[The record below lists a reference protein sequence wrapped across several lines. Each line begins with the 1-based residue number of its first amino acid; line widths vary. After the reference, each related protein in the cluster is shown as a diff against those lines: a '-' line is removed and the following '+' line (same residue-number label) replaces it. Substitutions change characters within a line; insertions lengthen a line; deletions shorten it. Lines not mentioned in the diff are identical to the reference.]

1 MIERIKQLVIVGK
14 NRVCTYRDIISSAFI
29 SRKHSLALYLGLSI
43 MLTGLISC
51 GDNYNECTYD
61 PDISDV
67 KINIEI
73 EQLEDSF
80 TNVSSREEL
89 SDLLKQYP
97 IIREYFMKRS
107 TYPND
112 SIMLDVLM
120 KKFQNPH
127 IDSLSMEVKRV
138 FGDLSGLK
146 TDLSQAFS
154 HLKYYYPEVS
164 IPKIQTVVSGLAHDI
179 YFSDSLIVIGL
190 DYYLGTNAKY
200 RPLNLYQYMLQ
211 RYSPEYI
218 APSIML
224 LYGISGDF
232 NNTNLKDKTALADMV
247 AYGKSFY
254 FAKRMM
260 PCVPDSVLIWYS
272 DEEITGVRE
281 NKKIIWQHIVDKE
294 LLYETNHMTKKKYL
308 DERPKTY
315 EIGEK
320 APGRIAT
327 WVGWDIVREYMDK
340 NSEVTLSELMTNS
353 DAQKLFQDS
362 KYKP

>member
-1 MIERIKQLVIVGK
+1 MENSGWRHNGPKTKVGK
-14 NRVCTYRDIISSAFI
+14 FKATMASAFFGSFLMLI
-29 SRKHSLALYLGLSI
+29 IMCLS
-43 MLTGLISC
+43 SC
-51 GDNYNECTYD
+51 GNDTYNECTYD

-73 EQLEDSF
+73 EQLEDKF
-80 TNVSSREEL
+80 VNVTSREDL
-89 SDLLKQYP
+89 SELLKEHTV
-97 IIREYFMKRS
+97 IREYFMKRG

-112 SIMLDVLM
+112 SIMLDVLFR
-120 KKFQNPH
+120 KFQNPH
-127 IDSLSMEVKRV
+127 LDTLNMEVKRV
-138 FGDLSGLK
+138 FGDLTTLRA
-146 TDLSQAFS
+146 DLTEAFT
-154 HLKYYYPEVS
+154 HLKYYYPETK
-164 IPKIQTVVSGLAHDI
+164 IPKVQTVISGLAHDM

-190 DYYLGTNAKY
+190 DYYLGNGAKF

-224 LYGISGDF
+224 LYGISSDY
-232 NNTNLKDKTALADMV
+232 NITDLRDKTALADMV
-247 AYGKSFY
+247 AYGKSFF

-260 PCVPDSVLIWYS
+260 PCTPDSVLIWYTQ
-272 DEEITGVRE
+272 EEIEGTRE
-281 NKKIIWQHIVDKE
+281 NKKIIWSHMLENE
-294 LLYETNHMTKKKYL
+294 LIYETNHMIKKKYL

-327 WVGWDIVREYMDK
+327 WVGWDIVRQYMERNPDT
-340 NSEVTLSELMTNS
+340 TLPELMS
-353 DAQKLFQDS
+353 QGDAQKIFQGS